1 MFSTYNSQ
9 GHTVLCEYGLKAV
22 AFTNIELHYVM
33 KDKGRQ
39 KYHQICSF
47 DAKIGHKYTCMCVD
61 VTSIASGWAL
71 RICYVQRAEI
81 RNIIIDPCPDIQF
94 VSL

>member
-1 MFSTYNSQ
+1 MFSTYHSQ
-9 GHTVLCEYGLKAV
+9 GHTVLCEYGPKTI

-47 DAKIGHKYTCMCVD
+47 DAKIGHIHVHLCVC
-61 VTSIASGWAL
+61 
-71 RICYVQRAEI
+71 ICHQHCIGLGFKNLLCV
-81 RNIIIDPCPDIQF
+81 
-94 VSL
+94 